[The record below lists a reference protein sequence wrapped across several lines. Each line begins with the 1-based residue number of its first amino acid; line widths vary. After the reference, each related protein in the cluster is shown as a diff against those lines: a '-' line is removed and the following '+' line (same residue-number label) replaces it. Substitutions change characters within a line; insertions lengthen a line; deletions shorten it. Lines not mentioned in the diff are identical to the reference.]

1 MKLSRFNEEQI
12 ISVPCGLKLALPIEG
27 ASADWSAP

>member
-12 ISVPCGLKLALPIEG
+12 ISVPCGLKLALPAYSDEAG
-27 ASADWSAP
+27 H